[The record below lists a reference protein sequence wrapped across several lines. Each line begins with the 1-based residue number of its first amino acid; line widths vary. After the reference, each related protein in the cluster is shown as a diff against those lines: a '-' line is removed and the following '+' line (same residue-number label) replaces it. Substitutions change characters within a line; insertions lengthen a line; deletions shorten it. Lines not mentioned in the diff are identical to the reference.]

1 MDISAKLREISARIP
16 ALIDN
21 LKTEEAAKHSLVL
34 PFIQALGYDVF
45 NPSEVVPEFDAN
57 VGASKTYK
65 LDYAILQDNKP
76 IILIECK
83 AIHDKLNDKARE
95 QLFHYFAATHARIG
109 ILTNGLIYKFYAD
122 LDKANVMDDEPF
134 LEVDMQN
141 LKDSQMDELAKISK
155 SSFNIDEMVLAA
167 NQLKYITGIINI
179 LNQQLASPSDD
190 FAKVFFSQLCPG
202 KVFSPNAK
210 NQFTDYT
217 KKAMNLFLKEQV
229 MNRFASEEDALP
241 TQIVPLR
248 GGEDDQDLI
257 AEKTDLIVTTEDEL
271 QGFYIVKSLSY
282 GIVDASRVTW
292 RDNQSYFNV
301 LLDDNKLKPIC
312 RLYFNNPN
320 NRKIG
325 LFDHSQGEKKE
336 EKIAVSELDEI
347 YQYGDRLKTTILHY
361 LEKTAA

>member
-16 ALIDN
+16 ELIDN

-45 NPSEVVPEFDAN
+45 SPSEVRPEFDAN
-57 VGASKTYK
+57 VGAAKTYK
-65 LDYAILQDNKP
+65 LDYAILQDKKP

-109 ILTNGLIYKFYAD
+109 VLTNGLVYKFYAD
-122 LDKANVMDDEPF
+122 LDKANIMDDEPF
-134 LEVDMQN
+134 LEIDMQN
-141 LKDSQMDELAKISK
+141 LKESQIDELAKISK
-155 SSFNIDEMVLAA
+155 SSFNVDEMVVTA

-210 NQFTDYT
+210 IQFTDYT
-217 KKAMNLFLKEQV
+217 RKAMNLFLKEQV
-229 MNRFASEEDALP
+229 MNRFTSEDESTPTKNVQEQSEENQENP
-241 TQIVPLR
+241 I
-248 GGEDDQDLI
+248 G
-257 AEKTDLIVTTEDEL
+257 EKTDLIVTTEDEL
-271 QGFYIVKSLSY
+271 QGFYIIKSLSY
-282 GIVDASRVTW
+282 GIVDASRITW
-292 RDNQSYFNV
+292 RDKQSYFSV
-301 LLDDNKLKPIC
+301 LLDDNNRKPIC
-312 RLYFNNPN
+312 RLYFNNPSN
-320 NRKIG
+320 KKLG
-325 LFDHSQGEKKE
+325 LFDHGEGEKQE
-336 EKIAVSELDEI
+336 EKISVSELDEI